1 LISEQQAGIP
11 LWMTALSGNSN
22 DKTAFREMIENHLN
36 QLKARV
42 GLELIVADSA
52 LYTAK
57 TLEQLGP
64 FPWVTRVPE
73 NVGGVSQ
80 LCGTLAMRWMDSR
93 PERAVVPL
101 CSTYGGIRQRW
112 LVVYTRAAHERA
124 EQTVNRSLLKQTQA
138 EYQAFSALSQHTYAC
153 EADASTALAQ
163 FAKKQRVTELHDTQ
177 IVSIKRF
184 ARKGRPSKDESPQI
198 VGYRIEGHLASVI
211 ACRQQQIAPKCCF
224 ILASN
229 ELDETRL
236 SNDALIEAYTPGQ
249 QVVER
254 GFRFMKDPWFM
265 ANTVFL
271 KSPKRITAL
280 MMIMT
285 LCLLVYSALEYRI
298 RQSLATRQ
306 ATFPAQQGKPTN
318 KPTARWVFRFFTG
331 IHVLV
336 LSTPQTRVLNCNEH
350 HQRLLEA
357 LGPSYVAL
365 YADSG

>member
-1 LISEQQAGIP
+1 
-11 LWMTALSGNSN
+11 M
-22 DKTAFREMIENHLN
+22 
-36 QLKARV
+36 
-42 GLELIVADSA
+42 ADSA

-73 NVGGVSQ
+73 NVGGVSP
-80 LCGTLAMRWMDSR
+80 LCGAVALRWTNSR

-101 CSTYGGIRQRW
+101 CYAYGGIRQRW
-112 LVVYTRAAHERA
+112 LVGYTRAAHERA
-124 EQTVNRSLLKQTQA
+124 EQTVNRSLLKQTQS

-153 EADASTALAQ
+153 EADASIALAQ
-163 FAKKQRVTELHDTQ
+163 CVRKQRVTELHDTQ
-177 IVSIKRF
+177 IVPIRRF
-184 ARKGRPSKDESPQI
+184 AGKGRPRKNQSPVI

-229 ELDETRL
+229 EWDETRL

-271 KSPKRITAL
+271 KSSKRIAAL

-298 RQSLATRQ
+298 RQSLAARQ
-306 ATFPAQQGKPTN
+306 TTFPAQQGEPT
-318 KPTARWVFRFFTG
+318 
-331 IHVLV
+331 
-336 LSTPQTRVLNCNEH
+336 
-350 HQRLLEA
+350 
-357 LGPSYVAL
+357 
-365 YADSG
+365 